1 MGGSSARR
9 ITVRTHARMVMCA
22 RNEEPDN
29 GVLLTHALLILGPHR
44 SGTSA
49 LTRVLNLQGVHLGDD
64 LLPAKFDNQRGYWEH
79 RGIFDLHERLL
90 SRVGSAWHDYRPM
103 PLGWQELEEVRAIR
117 EELRA
122 LIERQFLS
130 SPLWGVKDPR
140 LGRVL
145 PLWLDLLDTLGVDA
159 GFVILVRN
167 PLEVVRSMERR
178 NGFPRSKC
186 LLLYLADTLEAIRH
200 TAGHSRTFVS
210 YERLLADWRPVIER
224 VGREL
229 EISWPADPSAA
240 AAAIDDFLRPSERH
254 HTASLDALRRE
265 PGLPPWVADLY
276 EAMEAAAG
284 GDRSDMDAA
293 GAAAHS
299 GFDSALTLFAPEV
312 EALHTEV
319 QRLGM
324 RLEALEH
331 EDTHRDRARFER
343 RAQRAE
349 AELAKVERQ
358 LLSILSSPFY
368 RSTQSLRRTWRA
380 ATRFFRRA
388 DE

>member
-1 MGGSSARR
+1 
-9 ITVRTHARMVMCA
+9 MVMCA
-22 RNEEPDN
+22 RNKELED
-29 GVLLTHALLILGPHR
+29 GVLLTQALLILGPHR

-49 LTRVLNLQGVHLGDD
+49 LTRVLNLQGVHLGED
-64 LLPAKFDNQRGYWEH
+64 LLPAKFDNRRGYWEH
-79 RGIFDLHERLL
+79 WSIFDLHERLL
-90 SRVGSAWHDYRPM
+90 SRAGSAWHDYRPM

-122 LIERQFLS
+122 LIERQFLD

-145 PLWLDLLDTLGVDA
+145 PLWLDLLDELGVDA

-200 TAGHSRTFVS
+200 TAGRPRTFVS
-210 YERLLADWRPVIER
+210 YERLLADWRSVVER
-224 VGREL
+224 VGHEL
-229 EISWPADPSAA
+229 EISWPATPSAS

-254 HTASLDALRRE
+254 HTASLDALQRE

-276 EAMEAAAG
+276 GAMESAAG
-284 GDRSDMDAA
+284 GDRNGMNAA
-293 GAAAHS
+293 VSVAHE
-299 GFDSALTLFAPEV
+299 GFDSALKLFAPEV
-312 EALHTEV
+312 KALHTEV
-319 QRLGM
+319 QHLRM

-331 EDTHRDRARFER
+331 ENAHRDRVRLER

-349 AELAKVERQ
+349 AELAKVERR

-368 RSTQSLRRTWRA
+368 RSTQSLRRTWRT

-388 DE
+388 EE